1 MDKTFWNAVKE
12 RRSIYGLDDTPVVSE
27 TRIEQIL
34 TEALKHLPSPYNS
47 QSTRLQLMFG
57 AAHRALWQLTLDIL
71 RGVTKPERF
80 ADTEEKI
87 NTSFA
92 SGYGTVLFYVD
103 SDAVEA
109 LSTRFP
115 RYAERFA
122 LWSQHACAM
131 HQFVIWAALEAE
143 GLGASLQHYTP
154 LIDDAVRKRW
164 GVPQGWRLVAQ
175 MPFGRPI
182 EPPGHKEISPV
193 APRLMVCRNAE
204 GAV

>member
-12 RRSIYGLDDTPVVSE
+12 RRSIYALDDMPVVSE

-57 AAHRALWQLTLDIL
+57 AAHRTLWQLTLDIL
-71 RGVTKPERF
+71 HGVTRPERF

-103 SDAVEA
+103 NDAV
-109 LSTRFP
+109 
-115 RYAERFA
+115 
-122 LWSQHACAM
+122 
-131 HQFVIWAALEAE
+131 
-143 GLGASLQHYTP
+143 
-154 LIDDAVRKRW
+154 
-164 GVPQGWRLVAQ
+164 
-175 MPFGRPI
+175 
-182 EPPGHKEISPV
+182 
-193 APRLMVCRNAE
+193 
-204 GAV
+204 